1 MFQRIQCVNKPR
13 GASGSSTIKTRDFAP
28 LGTPLIFSSGFTFAP
43 LHVNFAGMSPPVW
56 KAEVATEKE
65 EAAFILKIVPMK
77 IARANAISF
86 IQQTL
91 AVSGCGQGNE
101 RAPRPDAVR
110 AEGAS
115 KRVRPA
121 LSPPQSRIGRSQR
134 RREIPRRSERDW
146 RSPIRDDTLCK
157 AELKSGPI
165 RPSLSSAGASEQ
177 TTQRCVTNGNQ
188 NKG

>member
-43 LHVNFAGMSPPVW
+43 LHVNFAGMSLPVW

-91 AVSGCGQGNE
+91 AVSGCGQGN
-101 RAPRPDAVR
+101 DAL
-110 AEGAS
+110 
-115 KRVRPA
+115 RVRT
-121 LSPPQSRIGRSQR
+121 QSEPKGDQDVSVRHCR
-134 RREIPRRSERDW
+134 RRNRGSGVHNVVVRSLDGPSGTGVPRFG
-146 RSPIRDDTLCK
+146 DDTL
-157 AELKSGPI
+157 S
-165 RPSLSSAGASEQ
+165 RPNS
-177 TTQRCVTNGNQ
+177 NQ
-188 NKG
+188 GRFVRA